1 MDIENLAFRFID
13 ELNKRDIN
21 ILKNRYNLSEDSY
34 EDTLYLMDEIGRNR
48 GAILKKNEIDYFKV
62 ANLVFDDFRKVKLG
76 RITLETVEDIEKF
89 EEDNG
94 N

>member
-1 MDIENLAFRFID
+1 
-13 ELNKRDIN
+13 
-21 ILKNRYNLSEDSY
+21 
-34 EDTLYLMDEIGRNR
+34 MDEIGRNR

-62 ANLVFDDFRKVKLG
+62 ANIVFDDFRKVKLG